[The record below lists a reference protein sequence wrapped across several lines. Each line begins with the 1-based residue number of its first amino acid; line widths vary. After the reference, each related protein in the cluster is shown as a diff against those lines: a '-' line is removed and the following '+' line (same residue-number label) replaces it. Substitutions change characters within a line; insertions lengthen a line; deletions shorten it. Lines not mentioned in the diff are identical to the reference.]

1 MWMDL
6 NPKQVDFNHILFVSI
21 ERGTYNSEK
30 AEEEG
35 ETLPTIE
42 MEREGGNYRIR
53 AYIVPLVH
61 PT

>member
-1 MWMDL
+1 MDL
-6 NPKQVDFNHILFVSI
+6 NPKQVDLIHILFVSI

-30 AEEEG
+30 GEEEG

-42 MEREGGNYRIR
+42 MAREGGNYRIR

-61 PT
+61 PI